1 MPFSLVSKCARILY
15 FQNLPPHT
23 SSEPDQ
29 SAPQKKKSNRSIL
42 SAVKKKKK
50 EKKSCPRRLSQTEI
64 QSDDTE
70 AFFKVLSF
78 PSCLTFTSSSWTFF
92 FSPPPPV
99 VHGGGFAI
107 PAVPFLF
114 SRSLLRQKSISR
126 VCLSNLWPLHKQSRM
141 AGGVR
146 ERMRHTPR
154 AS

>member
-1 MPFSLVSKCARILY
+1 MCHFRLFPSVLEFFTSKIYPRTLHLNWIKA
-15 FQNLPPHT
+15 
-23 SSEPDQ
+23 
-29 SAPQKKKSNRSIL
+29 AP
-42 SAVKKKKK
+42 KK
-50 EKKSCPRRLSQTEI
+50 EKQSFNSQRREKKKKSCPRRLSQTEI
-64 QSDDTE
+64 QSDDTN

-78 PSCLTFTSSSWTFF
+78 PSCLTFTSSSWTF
-92 FSPPPPV
+92 SPPV

-154 AS
+154 VS